1 MKINELCGYAY
12 DCAIQNVYN
21 VLNNIK
27 LETLDL
33 RNTEELEEKAIELN
47 LKFDENGDLLK

>member
-1 MKINELCGYAY
+1 MKINELCGYTY

-33 RNTEELEEKAIELN
+33 RNTKELEEKAIELN